1 SEAFDSAETLAV
13 FLGVYLAVSNL
24 VEIFTGTVITPWLL
38 RRYGVRTANLVHPV
52 LTLLVFP
59 VLWLNPVL
67 LTAIAARAVRE
78 LVENAVAAPI
88 RQLSYNALPF
98 RFRGRVRALLEGVVL
113 FAAMATAGLAL
124 IVVGRSVDLL
134 WLCTLGGGLALLY
147 LSASFLVRRE
157 YLRSLVT
164 ELRRGR
170 LDLQNLDAGLG
181 QGTLTN
187 LAEQW
192 EDLLIA
198 EPEYPSSSLLKL
210 AGNLAERGF
219 GEVVLRAS
227 QHPHPRVRTT
237 CIEALANFDSAR
249 LATALPKL
257 LDDQDS
263 DVRLAAIRAAV
274 QLPEH
279 LAQIDSLL
287 RACLDDPDPRIRAH
301 ASVACGAPGE
311 AVLKELL
318 ASDEPGEIVAALE
331 SLPVRMSHA
340 AENRLSHPDRHV
352 RAAALS
358 CLASHPDR
366 HVRAAALSCLAR
378 YADDAPI
385 AADRLL
391 DAMTDSDARV
401 REAATRAL
409 PTCSDER
416 VENALAIALDDS
428 ARAKGLARL
437 GEPGVRAALPQLQS
451 ARIWT
456 ADAALQAV
464 ASARG
469 VDVRPYL
476 ANAYQT
482 CVSDAWTLCAGI
494 DFIPAEPTLAARFLR
509 VAFENAFLRNVTLAF
524 QVLGELE
531 NRAVVQSVRRTLD
544 RGSNRNRADALE
556 VLSNLADRETSDQF
570 ALLLEA
576 GPFREKLSVAETFF
590 QPPRD
595 LGEIL
600 AELGRAKDRWL
611 RLAAS
616 PYATP
621 SSQPEDQSQHQN
633 EVDLMQRLLALR
645 QVPLFTELSLD
656 RLEAIHQLMHESQYL
671 RGECVVRE
679 GDVGDDL
686 FVLLEGELEIYKS
699 HGTEDQR
706 LLSTLTP
713 VGYMG
718 EIAVLDGSVRSATAI
733 ASKDSRLLRLG
744 GVQGAHRAHSRRG
757 NSPRLSFTPFV
768 RRELPLMLRVTM
780 TFLIILLTMSH
791 TPRGLAS
798 TANSTIPS
806 AMPGAP
812 PLPDDLRRILAKR
825 LSTMGAEYVP
835 RTRNLTAE
843 GAPLFTNRLLLE
855 SSPYLQQHAHN

>member
-1 SEAFDSAETLAV
+1 LAPIATVLGCLGYAAVVGRVRNDKLLVSLLLFAGIVLAAASVLVRLELVGILHAVFCAAYLTQAVLISLHFWTFAADFFDTLQSKRLYPYLVVGASLGGVLGGTLAAVGGTILSADYLILGWSITLLLSAAFVWRNRGDLRGWRTIGVEERDESSAAGMRGALRFLSRSPLAGWLAVSIVGMISALFLIQFLYMRIFSEAFDSAETLAV

-24 VEIFTGTVITPWLL
+24 IEIFTGTVITPWLL

-340 AENRLSHPDRHV
+340 AENRLSANVPCSGESSIASRST
-352 RAAALS
+352 RACGGAFVPRALRRR
-358 CLASHPDR
+358 C
-366 HVRAAALSCLAR
+366 
-378 YADDAPI
+378 
-385 AADRLL
+385 ADRC
-391 DAMTDSDARV
+391 R
-401 REAATRAL
+401 
-409 PTCSDER
+409 PTPRRHD
-416 VENALAIALDDS
+416 
-428 ARAKGLARL
+428 GL
-437 GEPGVRAALPQLQS
+437 G
-451 ARIWT
+451 
-456 ADAALQAV
+456 
-464 ASARG
+464 
-469 VDVRPYL
+469 
-476 ANAYQT
+476 
-482 CVSDAWTLCAGI
+482 
-494 DFIPAEPTLAARFLR
+494 
-509 VAFENAFLRNVTLAF
+509 
-524 QVLGELE
+524 
-531 NRAVVQSVRRTLD
+531 RTGA
-544 RGSNRNRADALE
+544 RGSNQG
-556 VLSNLADRETSDQF
+556 S
-570 ALLLEA
+570 
-576 GPFREKLSVAETFF
+576 P
-590 QPPRD
+590 D
-595 LGEIL
+595 LF
-600 AELGRAKDRWL
+600 GRA
-611 RLAAS
+611 
-616 PYATP
+616 
-621 SSQPEDQSQHQN
+621 
-633 EVDLMQRLLALR
+633 
-645 QVPLFTELSLD
+645 
-656 RLEAIHQLMHESQYL
+656 
-671 RGECVVRE
+671 
-679 GDVGDDL
+679 
-686 FVLLEGELEIYKS
+686 
-699 HGTEDQR
+699 
-706 LLSTLTP
+706 
-713 VGYMG
+713 
-718 EIAVLDGSVRSATAI
+718 
-733 ASKDSRLLRLG
+733 
-744 GVQGAHRAHSRRG
+744 
-757 NSPRLSFTPFV
+757 
-768 RRELPLMLRVTM
+768 RRERAGNR
-780 TFLIILLTMSH
+780 
-791 TPRGLAS
+791 PR
-798 TANSTIPS
+798 
-806 AMPGAP
+806 
-812 PLPDDLRRILAKR
+812 
-825 LSTMGAEYVP
+825 
-835 RTRNLTAE
+835 
-843 GAPLFTNRLLLE
+843 
-855 SSPYLQQHAHN
+855 